1 MKRDPLV
8 RDEFSAAADCQ
19 KKRNYLPMTHKSGY
33 VAILGLPN
41 AGKSTLLNALLGQ
54 KIAITNKKPQT
65 TRKKILGILSDK
77 NYQIIFLDTP
87 GILSPS
93 YLLQEKMMEEVAL
106 SINDADVI
114 LLLIDVKKDP
124 LGNETFNQKIVIDNL
139 NKGKRKI
146 VVLLNKVDLIQQ
158 KDTVKVLEHFEN
170 MNKFNAVIPIS
181 ATEIF
186 NLDKLTETIVDE
198 LPEGPSYYP
207 EDIVAD
213 ENERFFV
220 SEIIREKILELYREE
235 IPYSVEVLISEFKER
250 DESKDFISAEIVV
263 ERDTQKAIIIGKGGT
278 AIKKLGQ
285 IAREAIEDFL
295 QREAF
300 LELRVKVRKNW
311 RSDENLLKQFGYKS
325 DTKK

>member
-1 MKRDPLV
+1 M
-8 RDEFSAAADCQ
+8 
-19 KKRNYLPMTHKSGY
+19 NHKSGY

-65 TRKKILGILSDK
+65 TRKKILGILSHN

-93 YLLQEKMMEEVAL
+93 YLLQEKMMEQVTL
-106 SINDADVI
+106 SLNDADVI

-124 LGNETFNQKIVIDNL
+124 SGNQTFNQKFVIENL
-139 NKGKRKI
+139 NKSKRKI
-146 VVLLNKVDLIQQ
+146 VVLLNKIDLVQQ
-158 KDTVKVLEHFEN
+158 NEVVKFLEHFES

-186 NLDKLTETIVDE
+186 NLDRLLETIVGE

-250 DESKDFISAEIVV
+250 KENKDFISAEIVV
-263 ERDTQKAIIIGKGGT
+263 ERDTQKAIIIGKGGS

-285 IAREAIEDFL
+285 IAREAVEEFL
-295 QREAF
+295 QRETF

-325 DTKK
+325 ESKK

>member
-1 MKRDPLV
+1 
-8 RDEFSAAADCQ
+8 
-19 KKRNYLPMTHKSGY
+19 
-33 VAILGLPN
+33 
-41 AGKSTLLNALLGQ
+41 LLGQ

-93 YLLQEKMMEEVAL
+93 YLLQEKMMEEVTL
-106 SINDADVI
+106 SLNDADVI

-124 LGNETFNQKIVIDNL
+124 LGNETFNQKFVVENL
-139 NKGKRKI
+139 NKGKREI
-146 VVLLNKVDLIQQ
+146 VVLLNKIDLIQQ
-158 KDTVKVLEHFEN
+158 NDTVKLLKHFES

-186 NLDKLTETIVDE
+186 NLDKLIETIVDE

-250 DESKDFISAEIVV
+250 EESKDFISAEIVV
-263 ERDTQKAIIIGKGGT
+263 ERETQKAIIIGKGGT

-285 IAREAIEDFL
+285 IAREAIEEFL

>member
-1 MKRDPLV
+1 M
-8 RDEFSAAADCQ
+8 
-19 KKRNYLPMTHKSGY
+19 NHKSGY

-41 AGKSTLLNALLGQ
+41 AGKSTLLNAMLGQ

-65 TRKKILGILSDK
+65 TRKKILGILSDE
-77 NYQIIFLDTP
+77 NYQVIFLDTP

-93 YLLQEKMMEEVAL
+93 YLLQKKMMEEVIV
-106 SINDADVI
+106 SVSDADVI

-124 LGNETFNQKIVIDNL
+124 LGNETLNQKFVGDVL
-139 NKGKRKI
+139 DKKKRKI
-146 VVLLNKVDLIQQ
+146 ILLLNKIDLINQNEA
-158 KDTVKVLEHFEN
+158 VKLIEHFERL
-170 MNKFNAVIPIS
+170 NKFNAVIPIS
-181 ATEIF
+181 ATLSF
-186 NLDKLTETIVDE
+186 NLDRLIETIVEE

-207 EDIVAD
+207 KDIVAD

-235 IPYSVEVLISEFKER
+235 IPYSVEVLIAEFKER
-250 DESKDFISAEIVV
+250 EEGKDFISAEIVV
-263 ERDTQKAIIIGKGGT
+263 ERETQKAIIIGKGGA
-278 AIKKLGQ
+278 AIKKLGE
-285 IAREAIEDFL
+285 IARKAVEDFL
-295 QREAF
+295 QHEVF

>member
-1 MKRDPLV
+1 
-8 RDEFSAAADCQ
+8 
-19 KKRNYLPMTHKSGY
+19 MTHKSGY

-65 TRKKILGILSDK
+65 TRKKILGILSGK

-93 YLLQEKMMEEVAL
+93 YLLQEKMMEEVIL
-106 SINDADVI
+106 SIKDADII
-114 LLLIDVKKDP
+114 LLLIDTKKDP
-124 LGNETFNQKIVIDNL
+124 LGKETFNRKIVQENL
-139 NKGKRKI
+139 YADQKKI
-146 VVLLNKVDLIQQ
+146 VVLLNKIDLIDQE
-158 KDTVKVLEHFEN
+158 KVVQSLEHLEV
-170 MNKFNAVIPIS
+170 MNKFNTVIPIS
-181 ATEIF
+181 ATEKF
-186 NLDKLTETIVDE
+186 NLDRLLETIVNE

-250 DESKDFISAEIVV
+250 EEGKDFISAEIVV
-263 ERDTQKAIIIGKGGT
+263 ERDAQKAIIIGKGGT

-285 IAREAIEDFL
+285 SARDAVEDFL
-295 QREAF
+295 QRETF

-311 RSDENLLKQFGYKS
+311 RLNENLLKQFGYNS
-325 DTKK
+325 NKKK